1 MSRGAKSVLYKDRLN
16 QLEAASPGSK
26 QSFLLGFLDKARPLF
41 HEQEEFELHPCDRC
55 GQPTTTPLCAFC
67 RLREEVARP
76 RRPRMGRRRGGRSA
90 PPTPP
95 APVAA
100 EGATSAAAPPG
111 LAVPLIPA
119 ETSASA
125 PPAPAPT
132 SLPGTAPR
140 K

>member
-90 PPTPP
+90 PRTPT

-100 EGATSAAAPPG
+100 EGATPPAAPPG
-111 LAVPLIPA
+111 LGSPLRPPRPYA
-119 ETSASA
+119 GP
-125 PPAPAPT
+125 PPAP
-132 SLPGTAPR
+132 
-140 K
+140 